1 MSRWMIFLP
10 TKYEYRRMFFK
21 IIEITSGKLFFS
33 IPTVDMETPPHDK
46 ASMDPPVAADMQVEE
61 DEERADVNN
70 STEE

>member
-1 MSRWMIFLP
+1 M
-10 TKYEYRRMFFK
+10 K
-21 IIEITSGKLFFS
+21 INKITSGKLFFS
-33 IPTVDMETPPHDK
+33 IPRVDMETPPPDK